1 MVDPLLITFISE
13 AKNHLAQVDLQ
24 LRGMDRNVGMASSSA
39 INDCYRAIHTI
50 SGLAGFLAL
59 DRILALA
66 QTAERLLEEMR
77 TNRLY
82 RGAARIDALL
92 RAVARLME
100 LVECLGN
107 DSAPVADDQAI
118 ICELHAWTTRP
129 EKSPRRTLRGRDDHS
144 APRFSHYGNQI
155 PSGPP
160 RRTATS
166 KVGHS

>member
-13 AKNHLAQVDLQ
+13 AKSHLARVDVQ

-59 DRILALA
+59 DRILVLA
-66 QTAERLLEEMR
+66 QSAERLLEEMR

-92 RAVARLME
+92 RAVVRLTE
-100 LVECLGN
+100 LVACLES
-107 DSAPVADDQAI
+107 DSTPVADDQAI
-118 ICELHAWTTRP
+118 ICELRAWTTRP
-129 EKSPRRTLRGRDDHS
+129 ESTPRHTVRGHEDHS
-144 APRFSHYGNQI
+144 VPRFSHYGNQI

-160 RRTATS
+160 RRTEKFKAGQS
-166 KVGHS
+166 